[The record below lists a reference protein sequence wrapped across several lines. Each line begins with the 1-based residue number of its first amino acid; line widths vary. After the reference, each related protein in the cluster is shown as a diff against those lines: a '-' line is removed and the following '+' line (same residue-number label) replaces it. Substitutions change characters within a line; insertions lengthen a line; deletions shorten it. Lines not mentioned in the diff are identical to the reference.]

1 MSVNKTLYLKAA
13 AVTLVLFFAIL
24 LLGLYL
30 DDSRTSIVR
39 SQLELAG
46 SQADESRVGLLFLQ
60 TFKDSP
66 GFCDAF
72 NVQLET
78 VASNLGKL
86 GYQLKRFGEASKLDD
101 LGSYKRKYAVAN
113 AELWLYSVNFKKQCG
128 SSATTVLY
136 FYPDTRVCGECEAQ
150 ARVLDQLKQKCG
162 QKLLV
167 FSLPA
172 DLDVG
177 IVNTLKK
184 QFAVERVP
192 SLVVNEK
199 TLVAGLSNGA
209 EVVSK
214 APGLSQCAALG

>member
-1 MSVNKTLYLKAA
+1 MAVNKTLYLKAA

-24 LLGLYL
+24 LAGLYL
-30 DDSRTSIVR
+30 DGQRTSIVR

-72 NVQLET
+72 NLQIEA
-78 VASNLGKL
+78 VASGLNKL
-86 GYQLKRFGEASKLDD
+86 GYQLKRFGEASKLED
-101 LGSYKRKYAVAN
+101 LEGYKRKYAVAN

-128 SSATTVLY
+128 SDAITILY
-136 FYPDTRVCGECEAQ
+136 FYPDKSTCPACEAQ
-150 ARVLDQLKQKCG
+150 ARVLDGLKQKCG

-167 FSLPA
+167 YSLPA

-177 IVNTLKK
+177 IVNTLKR
-184 QFAVERVP
+184 QFNAERTP
-192 SLVVNEK
+192 SLVVNERE
-199 TLVAGLSNGA
+199 LIEGLANSGA
-209 EVVSK
+209 IIAK
-214 APGLSQCAALG
+214 APSLAQCAG